1 MHIHTHTCTQLLE
14 IMKELFDMITA
25 EQQDRHSSNLE
36 LIIIWLIVIEVLIE
50 VVWQIMIKDIL
61 KLV

>member
-1 MHIHTHTCTQLLE
+1 
-14 IMKELFDMITA
+14 MKELFDMITA